1 MSGLIVLKTLELGL
15 IFSILSFGVYI
26 SFRILNIPDLTVDAS
41 FTTGCAVCAVCTLAD
56 ASIAGLVLAFVAGCL
71 CGLGTAFLQTKM
83 RIQPLLA
90 GILMMVGLYS
100 INLRIMSGAPNLSLF
115 QSKTIFDSMLPDLF
129 VLLILV
135 CVVGGCLIVF
145 FKTRLGLMIRAT
157 GDNEVMVRSSSIPVD
172 RMKQVGLALSN
183 GIVSFSG
190 ALLTQYQGFADV
202 SGGTG
207 MMVLGLAGII
217 IGEAVFRKHWVLA
230 CVTGSCLYR
239 LIYQFVLLFGI
250 PASDMNL
257 MSAVLVAIMIS
268 LPYLSK
274 KRRKGIC

>member
-1 MSGLIVLKTLELGL
+1 MSSLTVFNTLELGL

-41 FTTGCAVCAVCTLAD
+41 FTTGCAICAVCTVAD
-56 ASIAGLVLAFVAGCL
+56 ASILGLVLAFVAGCL
-71 CGLGTAFLQTKM
+71 CGLGTEFLQTKM
-83 RIQPLLA
+83 KIQPLLA

-115 QSKTIFDSMLPDLF
+115 QSKTIFDSLLPDIL

-145 FKTRLGLMIRAT
+145 FKTKIGLMIRAT
-157 GDNEVMVRSSSIPVD
+157 GDNEGMVRSSSISVD
-172 RMKQVGLALSN
+172 RMKQVGMALSN

-190 ALLTQYQGFADV
+190 ALLTQYQGFADIG
-202 SGGTG
+202 GGTG

-217 IGEAVFRKHWVLA
+217 IGEAVLRKYWVLA
-230 CVTGSCLYR
+230 CVIGSCLYR
-239 LIYQFVLLFGI
+239 LIYQFVLMFGI

-274 KRRKGIC
+274 KRRKGLC

>member
-1 MSGLIVLKTLELGL
+1 MSSLTVFNTLELGL

-41 FTTGCAVCAVCTLAD
+41 FTTGCAICAVCTVAD
-56 ASIAGLVLAFVAGCL
+56 ASILGLVLAFVAGCL
-71 CGLGTAFLQTKM
+71 CGLGTEFLQTKM
-83 RIQPLLA
+83 KIQPLLA

-115 QSKTIFDSMLPDLF
+115 QSKTIFDSLLPDIL

-145 FKTRLGLMIRAT
+145 FKTKIGLMIRAT
-157 GDNEVMVRSSSIPVD
+157 GDNEGMVRSSSISVD
-172 RMKQVGLALSN
+172 RMKQVGMALSN

-190 ALLTQYQGFADV
+190 ALLTQYQGFADIG
-202 SGGTG
+202 GGTG

-217 IGEAVFRKHWVLA
+217 IGEAVLRKYWVLA
-230 CVTGSCLYR
+230 CVIGSCLYR
-239 LIYQFVLLFGI
+239 LIYQFVLMFGI

-257 MSAVLVAIMIS
+257 MSAVLGAIMIS

-274 KRRKGIC
+274 KRRKGLC